1 MDMREQPDG
10 NQKLEFGEIVLLALS
25 MGSILAAVHFFL
37 GSVF

>member
-1 MDMREQPDG
+1 MDMREQPDE
-10 NQKLEFGEIVLLALS
+10 NHKLEIGEMVLLALS